1 MKKKL
6 LHTPEGVRDLYNKEC
21 ASKISLQKSIHNV
34 LSLYGY
40 NDIQTP
46 TFEFFDIFNEER
58 GSIDSKDMYKFFDRE
73 GNTLVLRPDITPS
86 IARCVA
92 KYYNDTD
99 LPIRLSYIGNT
110 FINNSGLQGK
120 LKEFTQIGAELIN
133 DGSVD
138 GDAEVIAMVIDSLL
152 ESGLEEFQV
161 ELGQVEFFKGLA
173 EEAGMDVETQ
183 EYLRELIERK
193 NFFGVEGLLS
203 TLNISEELKAVFL
216 KLPELYGGVE
226 IFEKAKKLTK
236 NDRAIKAIERLET
249 LYTIINEYDLSKY
262 VSFDLG
268 MLSHYK
274 YYTGIILKA
283 YTYGTGD
290 AIVTGGRYDNL
301 LRQFGK
307 TAASVGFAI
316 NVDDLMIAL
325 NRQNIEIP
333 VKYNNTMILYKASER
348 EMAIKLAGHFR
359 STGINIEMVGKKE
372 NKELED
378 YVKFAKKNHVGG
390 IFYIEDDQV
399 INVINVKTSE
409 SQSVKLSELL
419 GR

>member
-1 MKKKL
+1 
-6 LHTPEGVRDLYNKEC
+6 
-21 ASKISLQKSIHNV
+21 
-34 LSLYGY
+34 
-40 NDIQTP
+40 
-46 TFEFFDIFNEER
+46 
-58 GSIDSKDMYKFFDRE
+58 MYKFFDRE

-372 NKELED
+372 NKVLED
-378 YVKFAKKNHVGG
+378 YFKFAKKNHVGG